1 MYQNVKEKICTS
13 LEKLFEVDNITIIG
27 RVKNEKSLRE
37 KIIRNNY
44 FKKYK
49 GNANYLI
56 EELSD
61 TIGIRINCL
70 LTRDEVKYF
79 DKLKAN
85 CDKIDEQKYKHYLKK
100 TYEINGFSI
109 DLDSKQPQIQK
120 NGKEIYR
127 IDATYKDDN
136 IKFNIE
142 IQIKSSINSLWG
154 EIEHKLFY
162 KNYDYLS
169 SQEFYANLMILIYE
183 NLDSVEKQ
191 LELLKDHIE
200 NDSKEIDQARDFLSK
215 LLYKKYKDEC
225 VKVAYSSNIDFRSIC
240 KLVCELY
247 FTNPVNAFRELK
259 ESIDIVNNISE
270 FRFKENS
277 NLELNKL
284 IMSSTSIPNVVNL
297 ATSIDKIIKEENV
310 YWNVFINIYSIIN
323 KTEDY
328 NKTILH
334 LSNKLNSNCC
344 VVFGNII
351 NIITDDELMDTMPDI
366 FTIIMNGINS
376 FLVENARYE
385 MFLCKN
391 IDKLEKNLLMLFKLN
406 TTLLN
411 KKNDEINKEEI
422 KKYIIFMYKIMI
434 LNDIELEE
442 LEFLLMKAE
451 ISIFE
456 KNCEEKLKDF
466 YEIWKD
472 NKEFN
477 NKAEIIEIIINQKE
491 VKDID

>member
-1 MYQNVKEKICTS
+1 
-13 LEKLFEVDNITIIG
+13 
-27 RVKNEKSLRE
+27 
-37 KIIRNNY
+37 
-44 FKKYK
+44 
-49 GNANYLI
+49 
-56 EELSD
+56 
-61 TIGIRINCL
+61 
-70 LTRDEVKYF
+70 
-79 DKLKAN
+79 
-85 CDKIDEQKYKHYLKK
+85 
-100 TYEINGFSI
+100 
-109 DLDSKQPQIQK
+109 
-120 NGKEIYR
+120 
-127 IDATYKDDN
+127 
-136 IKFNIE
+136 
-142 IQIKSSINSLWG
+142 
-154 EIEHKLFY
+154 
-162 KNYDYLS
+162 
-169 SQEFYANLMILIYE
+169 MILIYE